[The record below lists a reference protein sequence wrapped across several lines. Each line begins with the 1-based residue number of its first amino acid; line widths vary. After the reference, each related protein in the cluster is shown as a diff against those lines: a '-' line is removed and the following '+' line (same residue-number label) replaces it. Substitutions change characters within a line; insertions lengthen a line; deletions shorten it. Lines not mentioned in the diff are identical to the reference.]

1 MDISTSEPRGAELKI
16 TGFTCWLVETEPGPK
31 FIWRNGLPGSHGDI
45 RPGTKPK
52 KAVLRMET
60 DSGLFGALEIGR
72 GDAVLDL
79 VARRYHWFLGE
90 NPLLTERMWNLMW
103 EIDRIEEVHMRALG
117 LLDLLCWDVKSQQAR
132 MPVYQLLGGSN
143 RVVPAY
149 ASTVTWPTLD
159 EYERHIKL
167 CRDLGFTAFKLH
179 AWGDVRRD
187 IELSTRLRQWVG
199 PDADLM
205 FDGSAGWDYVDAL
218 EVGLALQDL
227 GFLWYE
233 EPMREFYLGSYAK
246 LCDKLTLP
254 VLAAE
259 TSDGVHWNM
268 ASWIEARAL
277 DMTRVSTFY
286 KGGFTG
292 AMKIAHMSE
301 SFGMRAQ
308 VHGMGLENAQ
318 LCAAISNND
327 YYEQLVMN
335 EEQIRGLD
343 KLGPLSVVDGKL
355 TVSDAPG
362 LGYSFDFDALDRI
375 ALNKVTVTETFS

>member
-1 MDISTSEPRGAELKI
+1 MKI
-16 TGFTCWLVETEPGPK
+16 TGFTSWLVEVEPGPN
-31 FIWRNGLPGSHGDI
+31 FVWRNGLPGSHSDI
-45 RPGTKPK
+45 PRGTRPT
-52 KAVLRMET
+52 KAVIRMET

-72 GDAVLDL
+72 GEAVLDL
-79 VARRYHWFLGE
+79 IKRRYNWFIGE
-90 NPLLTERMWNLMW
+90 DPLLTERMWHLMW
-103 EIDRIEEVHMRALG
+103 EIDRIEEVHIDSLG
-117 LLDLLCWDVKSQQAR
+117 LLDVLCWDVKSQQAK
-132 MPVYQLLGGSN
+132 MPIYQLLGGHDT
-143 RVVPAY
+143 RVPAY
-149 ASTVTWPTLD
+149 ASTVTWPTLG
-159 EYERHIKL
+159 EYERYIKM
-167 CRDLGFTAFKLH
+167 CRDIGFKAFKLH
-179 AWGDVRRD
+179 AWGDVKRD
-187 IELSTRLRQWVG
+187 IELSRALRQWVG

-218 EVGLALQDL
+218 EVGLALQDE

-246 LCDKLTLP
+246 LCEKLTLP

-259 TSDGVHWNM
+259 TSDGAHWNM
-268 ASWIEARAL
+268 ASWIEATAL
-277 DMTRVSTFY
+277 DMTRVSSEN

-292 AMKIAHMSE
+292 SIKIAHLSE

-343 KLGPLSVVDGKL
+343 KLGSLSIVDGFL
-355 TVSDAPG
+355 NVSSDPG
-362 LGYSFDFDALDRI
+362 LGYSFDWDELDRT
-375 ALNKVTVTETFS
+375 ALSKVRVTERNT